1 MGLTS
6 LNSFQEKRSTTLN
19 NYNRNFHL
27 KFLKAFSSVIITEKT
42 LKLYFPGKACLLPSC
57 IHNYMD
63 RDNNTF
69 MEHIIGAHPCVIPQ
83 LNNIPLQINTL
94 KSPLLSKTVLL
105 RIISIVHVP
114 SLFSNEDYIRIHD
127 DEL

>member
-1 MGLTS
+1 
-6 LNSFQEKRSTTLN
+6 
-19 NYNRNFHL
+19 
-27 KFLKAFSSVIITEKT
+27 
-42 LKLYFPGKACLLPSC
+42 
-57 IHNYMD
+57 MD

-83 LNNIPLQINTL
+83 LNNISLQINTL
-94 KSPLLSKTVLL
+94 MSTLLTKTVPF
-105 RIISIVHVP
+105 RIISIVRVP

>member
-1 MGLTS
+1 MP
-6 LNSFQEKRSTTLN
+6 
-19 NYNRNFHL
+19 
-27 KFLKAFSSVIITEKT
+27 I
-42 LKLYFPGKACLLPSC
+42 LPSC

-63 RDNNTF
+63 RDNKTF
-69 MEHIIGAHPCVIPQ
+69 MEHIIGAHPRVIPQ

-94 KSPLLSKTVLL
+94 KSPLFSKTVLF
-105 RIISIVHVP
+105 RIISIVCVP